1 MKNKSEANLEERF
14 HPAISANDRRH
25 AALQLLTLLS
35 LMSSFCVESR
45 DFNHFLW
52 LLEIGSIEACY
63 TLVHLILKKKLPL
76 RQICFGVNLYN
87 LQ

>member
-63 TLVHLILKKKLPL
+63 TLVHLVHLILKKKIAFTSDLFWGL
-76 RQICFGVNLYN
+76 FV
-87 LQ
+87 

>member
-45 DFNHFLW
+45 DFNHFFV
-52 LLEIGSIEACY
+52 AA
-63 TLVHLILKKKLPL
+63 
-76 RQICFGVNLYN
+76 
-87 LQ
+87 